1 MEYFVP
7 RSNSSQFR
15 EVPKNSNESQPKCKF
30 WPVSNLGTEKEKR
43 KNLYK
48 PINLPVVVC
57 LNESSPLLLPFIYL
71 LLFFLHSSPFCIHL
85 VTGLLLFIFSPLEF
99 SLILLALLS
108 SFIIFK
114 FQLFTFALSSVSHVI
129 GMGNDKGKLKKKK
142 STISVRHSDLLTSFL
157 LNKFLFLFSLLSRD
171 NGTC

>member
-1 MEYFVP
+1 MASIKFGHRKGKKKKSLQTHQSPGCSLPEWIQP
-7 RSNSSQFR
+7 TSSSFY
-15 EVPKNSNESQPKCKF
+15 
-30 WPVSNLGTEKEKR
+30 L
-43 KNLYK
+43 
-48 PINLPVVVC
+48 
-57 LNESSPLLLPFIYL
+57 FIYL

-129 GMGNDKGKLKKKK
+129 GLGNDKGKLKKKK

-157 LNKFLFLFSLLSRD
+157 LNKFLFLFFLLSRD